1 MPLKHLSFTMAV
13 MLNFV
18 NRGHWRD
25 IAEGRASLSS
35 FWLGMVSQDCGDC
48 GWKDIWWST
57 AAAIYPECTG
67 PQQPCS
73 LFCLSHSL
81 LNMKATLGLLFPEH
95 IYVSSALTV
104 ISLHPILY
112 TLHISACWL
121 LAVAHLTNT
130 LFQAPCCIGTPILCI
145 FTYLI
150 MVFYGPPVPPWPPH
164 ALQRDAPCLPTN
176 SRPALGW
183 EYHQTSLSSGKL
195 VYTSP

>member
-73 LFCLSHSL
+73 LFCLSHNL
-81 LNMKATLGLLFPEH
+81 LNMKGTLSLLFPEH

-130 LFQAPCCIGTPILCI
+130 LFQAPCCIGTPIPSAYSH
-145 FTYLI
+145 T
-150 MVFYGPPVPPWPPH
+150 
-164 ALQRDAPCLPTN
+164 
-176 SRPALGW
+176 
-183 EYHQTSLSSGKL
+183 
-195 VYTSP
+195 